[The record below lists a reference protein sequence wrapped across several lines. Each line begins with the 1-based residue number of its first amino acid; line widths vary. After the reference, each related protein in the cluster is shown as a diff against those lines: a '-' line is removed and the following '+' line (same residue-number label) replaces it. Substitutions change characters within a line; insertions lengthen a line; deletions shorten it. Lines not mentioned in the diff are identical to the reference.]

1 MNGQTAASSRA
12 GLLFRGAGALLFLFS
27 LAYFAYAY
35 LTSFGSDP
43 GTGDRLAAVTWD
55 VMLFTGFAAHHSVFA
70 RERLRSVVAHLL
82 PPPLER
88 SAYVWI
94 SSLLFLA
101 VCAWWKPIAGHAWEA
116 PAALVW
122 PLRLLQAA
130 GVWLTLYSAAILNVR
145 ELAGWEAKPS
155 EVSHADIEF
164 KTVGPYGWVRHPI
177 YSGWFLVVWAASPMT
192 MTRLLFA
199 IVSCVYLII
208 AIPFEERT
216 MRATGR
222 GAYER
227 YMTRVR
233 WRLVPHLY

>member
-12 GLLFRGAGALLFLFS
+12 ALLFRGAGALLFLFS

-70 RERLRSVVAHLL
+70 RERVRRAVAHLL

-94 SSLLFLA
+94 ASLLFLA
-101 VCAWWKPIAGHAWEA
+101 VCAWWKPIGGHAWEA
-116 PAALVW
+116 GGALVW

-130 GVWLTLYSAAILNVR
+130 GVGLTLYSAAILNIR

-155 EVSHADIEF
+155 EVSSGEMEF

-177 YSGWFLVVWAASPMT
+177 YSGWFLFVWAASPMT
-192 MTRLLFA
+192 MTRLVFS

-227 YMTRVR
+227 YMTQVR